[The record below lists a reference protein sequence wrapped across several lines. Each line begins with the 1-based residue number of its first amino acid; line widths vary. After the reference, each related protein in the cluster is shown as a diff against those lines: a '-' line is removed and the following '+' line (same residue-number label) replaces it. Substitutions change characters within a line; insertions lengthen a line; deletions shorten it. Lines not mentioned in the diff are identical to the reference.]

1 MTPTTSFTLLAGTL
15 ATLLF
20 ALGYIPM
27 LLRAFR
33 TKDLRSY
40 SLTNFLVTN
49 LGNVF
54 YWIYVST
61 LPFGPI
67 WIMHSFYSVSSLL
80 MLWWYVRYRKIY
92 KEDSRLT
99 KGMTAD

>member
-20 ALGYIPM
+20 TTSHIPM

-40 SLTNFLVTN
+40 SLTNFLATN
-49 LGNVF
+49 LGNLF
-54 YWIYVST
+54 YWVYVST

-67 WIMHSFYSVSSLL
+67 WVMHTFYTGSSLL
-80 MLWWYVRYRKIY
+80 MLWWYVRYRKR
-92 KEDSRLT
+92 KT
-99 KGMTAD
+99 

>member
-1 MTPTTSFTLLAGTL
+1 MTTSFTLFAGTI

-20 ALGYIPM
+20 TSSHIPM
-27 LLRAFR
+27 LIRAFR

-49 LGNVF
+49 LGNLF
-54 YWIYVST
+54 YWVYVST

-67 WIMHSFYSVSSLL
+67 WIMHSFYTVSSLL
-80 MLWWYVRYRKIY
+80 MLWWYVRYRNALRK
-92 KEDSRLT
+92 
-99 KGMTAD
+99 

>member
-1 MTPTTSFTLLAGTL
+1 MSTLENPTMTPTTSFTLLAGTL

-20 ALGYIPM
+20 TTSHIPM
-27 LLRAFR
+27 LLRAFK

-49 LGNVF
+49 LGNLF

-67 WIMHSFYSVSSLL
+67 WIMHSFYTLSSLL
-80 MLWWYVRYRKIY
+80 MLWWYVRYRK
-92 KEDSRLT
+92 KHS
-99 KGMTAD
+99 

>member
-20 ALGYIPM
+20 TTSHIPM
-27 LLRAFR
+27 LLRAFK
-33 TKDLRSY
+33 TKDLSSY

-49 LGNVF
+49 LGNLF

-67 WIMHSFYSVSSLL
+67 WIMHSFYTVSSLL
-80 MLWWYVRYRKIY
+80 MLWWYVRHRK
-92 KEDSRLT
+92 KHS
-99 KGMTAD
+99 